1 MSEDDI
7 HRFVA
12 GEIEPARFSHAEHV
26 RLAYEMLTRHGFLG
40 TLSPYAGGLRLITA
54 RAGRPQAYHET
65 LTTAFL
71 ALIAERLLS
80 GDYRDF
86 KNFAAANPDL
96 FEKSCLSR
104 FYSAQRLQHPLAR
117 RTFLLPDGGA
127 ITSPQPD
134 AR

>member
-1 MSEDDI
+1 MSDDDI

-12 GEIEPARFSHAEHV
+12 GETDPAQFGHADHV
-26 RLAYEMLTRHGFLG
+26 RLAYEMLSRHGFLG
-40 TLSPYAGGLRLITA
+40 TLASYAGGLRRITA

-65 LTTAFL
+65 ITTAFL

-80 GDYRDF
+80 GDYCDF

-127 ITSPQPD
+127 VTSAQPD
-134 AR
+134 AQ